1 MTRIQCAKD
10 FECEVCHI
18 KGMLQILGNYARVR
32 HYAGLNPI
40 SKKLGLSVISRVF
53 SMHKALRKWI
63 DQMTLT

>member
-18 KGMLQILGNYARVR
+18 KGILQISGNYARVR

-40 SKKLGLSVISRVF
+40 GKRLGLSIISRVF
-53 SMHKALRKWI
+53 SMYKALWKWI